1 MNAIAKQINP
11 KTIGEEAKRKAVAND
26 RRRQDMIMW
35 IIYGG

>member
-11 KTIGEEAKRKAVAND
+11 KTIGEVAKSKAVAND